1 MKRVYLLI
9 LALFAWMAVPAQAQF
24 KWGIK
29 GGANISSIHFSDL
42 PETFSTDN
50 LTGFH
55 IGPTIELM
63 APFVGLGFDASIL
76 YSQTGMEI
84 GTQKIKS
91 DYLNVPVNLKW
102 KIGIPAVKVFAAAGP
117 YIGFRLG
124 GGKIWD
130 VIIDEVQSKSF
141 SAGLNLGAGVELIQH
156 LQISATYQ
164 LGLTDNYSVK
174 QLKIDGKNRGWMIS
188 AAILF

>member
-9 LALFAWMAVPAQAQF
+9 LALVAWMAVPAQAQF

-29 GGANISSIHFSDL
+29 GGANISSIHFTNL
-42 PETFSTDN
+42 PENFSTEN

-63 APFVGLGFDASIL
+63 APLVGLGFDASIL

-84 GTQKIKS
+84 GTQTVKS
-91 DYLNVPVNLKW
+91 DYLNIPVNLKW

-117 YIGFRLG
+117 YVGFRLG

-130 VIIDEVQSKSF
+130 VVSDQIESKSF
-141 SAGLNLGAGVELIQH
+141 SAGLNIGAGVELIQH

-164 LGLTDNYSVK
+164 LGLTDNYSIK
-174 QLKIDGKNRGWMIS
+174 KLEIDGKNRGWLIS

>member
-9 LALFAWMAVPAQAQF
+9 LALVAWMAVPAQAQF

-42 PETFSTDN
+42 PEIFSTDN

>member
-124 GGKIWD
+124 GGKIWN

>member
-9 LALFAWMAVPAQAQF
+9 LVLVAWMAIPAQAQF

-63 APFVGLGFDASIL
+63 APFIGLGFDASIL

-84 GTQKIKS
+84 GTQTVKS
-91 DYLNVPVNLKW
+91 DYLNIPVNLKW

-117 YIGFRLG
+117 YVGFRLG

-130 VIIDEVQSKSF
+130 VLSDQIESKSF
-141 SAGLNLGAGVELIQH
+141 SAGLNIGAGVELIQH

-164 LGLTDNYSVK
+164 LGLTDNYSIK
-174 QLKIDGKNRGWMIS
+174 KLEIDGKNRGWLIS

>member
-9 LALFAWMAVPAQAQF
+9 LVLVAWMAIPAQAQF

-63 APFVGLGFDASIL
+63 APFIGLGFDASIL

-84 GTQKIKS
+84 GTQTVKS
-91 DYLNVPVNLKW
+91 DYLNIPVNLKW

-117 YIGFRLG
+117 YVGFRLG
-124 GGKIWD
+124 GGKFWD
-130 VIIDEVQSKSF
+130 VVSDQIESKSF
-141 SAGLNLGAGVELIQH
+141 SAGLNIGAGVELIQH

-164 LGLTDNYSVK
+164 LGLTDNYSMK
-174 QLKIDGKNRGWMIS
+174 QLKIDGKNRGWLIS

>member
-9 LALFAWMAVPAQAQF
+9 LALVAWMAVPAQAQF

-63 APFVGLGFDASIL
+63 APFIGLGFDASIL

-102 KIGIPAVKVFAAAGP
+102 NIGIPAVKVFAAAGP
-117 YIGFRLG
+117 YVGFRLG

-130 VIIDEVQSKSF
+130 VLSDQIESKSF

>member
-9 LALFAWMAVPAQAQF
+9 LALVAWMAVPAQAQF

-29 GGANISSIHFSDL
+29 GGANISSIHFTNL
-42 PETFSTDN
+42 PENFSTEN

-63 APFVGLGFDASIL
+63 APLVGLGFDASIL

-84 GTQKIKS
+84 GTQTVKS
-91 DYLNVPVNLKW
+91 DYLNIPVNLKW

-117 YIGFRLG
+117 YVGFRLG
-124 GGKIWD
+124 GGKLWD
-130 VIIDEVQSKSF
+130 VLSDQIESKSF
-141 SAGLNLGAGVELIQH
+141 SAGLNIGAGVELIQH

-164 LGLTDNYSVK
+164 LGLTDNYSIK
-174 QLKIDGKNRGWMIS
+174 KLEIDGKNRGWLIS

>member
-9 LALFAWMAVPAQAQF
+9 LALVAWMAVPAQAQF

-63 APFVGLGFDASIL
+63 APLVGLGFDASIL

-84 GTQKIKS
+84 GTQTVKS
-91 DYLNVPVNLKW
+91 DYLNIPVNLKW

-117 YIGFRLG
+117 YVGFRLG

-130 VIIDEVQSKSF
+130 VLSDQIESKSF
-141 SAGLNLGAGVELIQH
+141 SAGLNIGAGVELIQH

-164 LGLTDNYSVK
+164 LGLTDNYSMK
-174 QLKIDGKNRGWMIS
+174 QLKIDGKNRGWLIS

>member
-9 LALFAWMAVPAQAQF
+9 LALVAWMAVPAQAQF

-63 APFVGLGFDASIL
+63 APFIGLGFDASIL

>member
-9 LALFAWMAVPAQAQF
+9 LALVAWMAVPAQAQF

-63 APFVGLGFDASIL
+63 APFIGLGFDASIL

-84 GTQKIKS
+84 GTQTVKS
-91 DYLNVPVNLKW
+91 DYLNIPVNLKW

-117 YIGFRLG
+117 YVGFRLG

-130 VIIDEVQSKSF
+130 VVSDQIESKSF
-141 SAGLNLGAGVELIQH
+141 SAGLNIGAGVELIQH

-164 LGLTDNYSVK
+164 LGLTDNYSIK
-174 QLKIDGKNRGWMIS
+174 KLEIDGKNRGWLIS

>member
-9 LALFAWMAVPAQAQF
+9 LALAQF

-63 APFVGLGFDASIL
+63 APFIGLGFDASIL

-117 YIGFRLG
+117 YVGFRLG

-130 VIIDEVQSKSF
+130 VLSDQIESKSF

>member
-9 LALFAWMAVPAQAQF
+9 LALVAWMAVPAQAQF
-24 KWGIK
+24 KWGLK

-63 APFVGLGFDASIL
+63 APLVGLGFDASIL

-84 GTQKIKS
+84 GTQTVKS
-91 DYLNVPVNLKW
+91 DYLNIPVNLKW

-117 YIGFRLG
+117 YVGFRLG

-130 VIIDEVQSKSF
+130 VLSDQIESKSF
-141 SAGLNLGAGVELIQH
+141 SAGLNIGAGVELIQH

-164 LGLTDNYSVK
+164 LGLTDNYSIK
-174 QLKIDGKNRGWMIS
+174 KLEIDGKNRGWLIS

>member
-9 LALFAWMAVPAQAQF
+9 LALVAWMAVPAQAQF

-63 APFVGLGFDASIL
+63 APLVGLGFDASIL

-84 GTQKIKS
+84 GTQTVKS
-91 DYLNVPVNLKW
+91 DYLNIPVNLKW

-117 YIGFRLG
+117 YVGFRLG

-130 VIIDEVQSKSF
+130 VLSDQIESKSF
-141 SAGLNLGAGVELIQH
+141 SAGLNIGAGVELIQH

-164 LGLTDNYSVK
+164 LGLTDNYSIK
-174 QLKIDGKNRGWMIS
+174 KLEIDGKNRGWLIS

>member
-1 MKRVYLLI
+1 M
-9 LALFAWMAVPAQAQF
+9 
-24 KWGIK
+24 
-29 GGANISSIHFSDL
+29 
-42 PETFSTDN
+42 
-50 LTGFH
+50 
-55 IGPTIELM
+55 
-63 APFVGLGFDASIL
+63 
-76 YSQTGMEI
+76 
-84 GTQKIKS
+84 
-91 DYLNVPVNLKW
+91 
-102 KIGIPAVKVFAAAGP
+102 FAAAGP
-117 YIGFRLG
+117 YVGFRLG

-130 VIIDEVQSKSF
+130 VLSDQIESKSF

>member
-9 LALFAWMAVPAQAQF
+9 LALVAWMAVPAQAQF

>member
-9 LALFAWMAVPAQAQF
+9 LALVAWMAVPAQAQF

-55 IGPTIELM
+55 
-63 APFVGLGFDASIL
+63 IL

-117 YIGFRLG
+117 YVGFRLG

-130 VIIDEVQSKSF
+130 VLSDQIESKSF

>member
-9 LALFAWMAVPAQAQF
+9 LALVAWMAVPAQAQF

-55 IGPTIELM
+55 IGPTIELV

>member
-9 LALFAWMAVPAQAQF
+9 LALVAWMAVPAQAQF

-42 PETFSTDN
+42 PETFSTVN

-63 APFVGLGFDASIL
+63 APLVGLGFDASIL

-84 GTQKIKS
+84 GTQTVKS
-91 DYLNVPVNLKW
+91 DYLNIPVNLKW

-117 YIGFRLG
+117 YVGFRLG

-130 VIIDEVQSKSF
+130 VLSDQIESKSF
-141 SAGLNLGAGVELIQH
+141 SAGLNIGAGVELIQH

-164 LGLTDNYSVK
+164 LGLTDNYSIK
-174 QLKIDGKNRGWMIS
+174 KLEIDGKNRGWLIS

>member
-9 LALFAWMAVPAQAQF
+9 LALVAWLVMPAQAQF

-63 APFVGLGFDASIL
+63 APFIGLGFDASIL
-76 YSQTGMEI
+76 YAQTGMEI
-84 GTQKIKS
+84 GTQTVKS
-91 DYLNVPVNLKW
+91 DYLNIPVNLKW

-117 YIGFRLG
+117 YVGFRLG

-130 VIIDEVQSKSF
+130 VLSDQIESKSF
-141 SAGLNLGAGVELIQH
+141 SAGLNIGAGVELIQH
-156 LQISATYQ
+156 LQLSATYQ
-164 LGLTDNYSVK
+164 LGLTDNYSIK
-174 QLKIDGKNRGWMIS
+174 KLEIDGKNRGWLIS

>member
-9 LALFAWMAVPAQAQF
+9 LVLVAWMAIPAQAQF

-63 APFVGLGFDASIL
+63 APLVGLGFDASIL

-84 GTQKIKS
+84 GTQTVKS
-91 DYLNVPVNLKW
+91 DYLNIPVNLKW

-117 YIGFRLG
+117 YVGFRLG

-130 VIIDEVQSKSF
+130 VLSDQIESKSF
-141 SAGLNLGAGVELIQH
+141 SAGLNIGAGVELIQH

>member
-9 LALFAWMAVPAQAQF
+9 LALVAWMAVPAQAQF

-29 GGANISSIHFSDL
+29 GGANISSIHFTNL
-42 PETFSTDN
+42 PENFSTEN

-63 APFVGLGFDASIL
+63 APLVGLGFDASIL

-84 GTQKIKS
+84 GTQTVKS
-91 DYLNVPVNLKW
+91 DYLNIPVNLKW

-117 YIGFRLG
+117 YVGFRLG

-130 VIIDEVQSKSF
+130 VLSDQIESKSF
-141 SAGLNLGAGVELIQH
+141 SAGLNIGAGVELIQH

-164 LGLTDNYSVK
+164 LGLTDNYSIK
-174 QLKIDGKNRGWMIS
+174 KLEIDGKNRGWLIS

>member
-9 LALFAWMAVPAQAQF
+9 LALVAWMAVPAQAQF

-42 PETFSTDN
+42 PEIFSTDN

-63 APFVGLGFDASIL
+63 APFIGLGFDASIL

-102 KIGIPAVKVFAAAGP
+102 KIGIPAVYV
-117 YIGFRLG
+117 GFRLG

-130 VIIDEVQSKSF
+130 VLSNQIESKSF

>member
-9 LALFAWMAVPAQAQF
+9 LALVVWMAVPAQAQF

-63 APFVGLGFDASIL
+63 APFIGLGFDASIM

-84 GTQKIKS
+84 GTQTVKS

-130 VIIDEVQSKSF
+130 VLSDQIESKSF
-141 SAGLNLGAGVELIQH
+141 SAGLNLGAGVELIEH

-164 LGLTDNYSVK
+164 LGLTDNYSIK

>member
-1 MKRVYLLI
+1 MKRVSLLI
-9 LALFAWMAVPAQAQF
+9 LALVAWVAVPAQAQF

-63 APFVGLGFDASIL
+63 ASFIGLGFDASIL

-117 YIGFRLG
+117 YVGFRLG

-130 VIIDEVQSKSF
+130 VLSDKIGSKSF

>member
-9 LALFAWMAVPAQAQF
+9 LALVAWMAVPAQAQF

-42 PETFSTDN
+42 PEIFSTDN

-63 APFVGLGFDASIL
+63 APFIGLGFDASIL

>member
-9 LALFAWMAVPAQAQF
+9 LALVAWMAVPAQAQF

-63 APFVGLGFDASIL
+63 APFIGLGFDASIL

-117 YIGFRLG
+117 YVGFRLG

-130 VIIDEVQSKSF
+130 VFQIESKSF

>member
-9 LALFAWMAVPAQAQF
+9 LALVAWMAVPAQAQF

-29 GGANISSIHFSDL
+29 GGANISSIHFTNL
-42 PETFSTDN
+42 PENFSTEN

-63 APFVGLGFDASIL
+63 APLVGLGFDASIL

-84 GTQKIKS
+84 GTQTVKS
-91 DYLNVPVNLKW
+91 DYLNIPVNLKW

-117 YIGFRLG
+117 YVGFRLG
-124 GGKIWD
+124 GDKFWD
-130 VIIDEVQSKSF
+130 VLSDQIESKSF
-141 SAGLNLGAGVELIQH
+141 SAGLNIGAGVELIQH

-164 LGLTDNYSVK
+164 LGLTDNYSIK
-174 QLKIDGKNRGWMIS
+174 KLEIDGKNRGWLIS

>member
-1 MKRVYLLI
+1 MLI
-9 LALFAWMAVPAQAQF
+9 LALVAWVAVPAQAQF

-63 APFVGLGFDASIL
+63 ASFIGLGFDASIL

-117 YIGFRLG
+117 YVGFRLG

-130 VIIDEVQSKSF
+130 VLSDKIGSKSF

>member
-9 LALFAWMAVPAQAQF
+9 LALVVWMAVPAQAQF

-63 APFVGLGFDASIL
+63 APFIGLGFDASIL

-84 GTQKIKS
+84 GTQTIKS

-102 KIGIPAVKVFAAAGP
+102 KIGIPAVKVFVAAGP

-130 VIIDEVQSKSF
+130 VLSDQIESKSF

-164 LGLTDNYSVK
+164 LGLTDNYSLK
-174 QLKIDGKNRGWMIS
+174 QLEIDGKNRGWLIS